1 MDSKLA
7 SRKLGY
13 GFSTQHQ
20 EISLTDFVVNAKKEL
35 EAVPVFDPWR
45 HIAVEKKVKRFL
57 DNESQTDAA
66 NSEKSYSKE
75 YKKTLQKYL
84 QEAGFYSSKIDGDF
98 GKGTRAAI
106 IDWQKSIK
114 KNETGYLTKKQ
125 IKALN
130 QTYGGFL
137 GYGYPREMQNLH
149 SL

>member
-57 DNESQTDAA
+57 DNESQKMQQITKNHILKNIRKLYKNIFKKLVFTDQ
-66 NSEKSYSKE
+66 KLMVILVKE
-75 YKKTLQKYL
+75 HVRL
-84 QEAGFYSSKIDGDF
+84 
-98 GKGTRAAI
+98 
-106 IDWQKSIK
+106 
-114 KNETGYLTKKQ
+114 
-125 IKALN
+125 
-130 QTYGGFL
+130 
-137 GYGYPREMQNLH
+137 
-149 SL
+149 